1 MTEFCTGKAG
11 DREDI
16 IDFINMVFS
25 MTGRAHNFKAL
36 LPKLYGDAL
45 DTSGFHFLAKEDGKI
60 KAVVGLFPISAY
72 RRRKKAKAWI
82 I

>member
-1 MTEFCTGKAG
+1 MTEFCIGKAG

-36 LPKLYGDAL
+36 LSKLYGDAL
-45 DTSGFHFLAKEDGKI
+45 DTSGFHFLAKEEGKI
-60 KAVVGLFPISAY
+60 KQLSGFFLQCLPSA
-72 RRRKKAKAWI
+72 KKS
-82 I
+82 